1 MPRDGFEAKKHSK
14 LCRLHFSDDD
24 FTAQRDDSNN
34 SRAKARGNVLSR
46 ERLKP
51 HVVPHI
57 WPNCPKYLSKEL
69 PKPRRNAATSEAR
82 ATNELREREKRESIA
97 IENNKICSLPDL
109 IDKMTGQVPN
119 GVHNDC

>member
-1 MPRDGFEAKKHSK
+1 M
-14 LCRLHFSDDD
+14 
-24 FTAQRDDSNN
+24 
-34 SRAKARGNVLSR
+34 LSLIYGR
-46 ERLKP
+46 IAL
-51 HVVPHI
+51 
-57 WPNCPKYLSKEL
+57 KYLSKEL

-119 GVHNDC
+119 GVHMIIDSDANTFSFVSLKFDVVTKIKYCLRVTRIPFLNKYSS